1 VIASTPPTFAQ
12 LARFYERFYG
22 RPLGTFVAIYEGT
35 PIFKT
40 DVRSCPDRGTGALNR
55 AQPIDQAE

>member
-40 DVRSCPDRGTGALNR
+40 DVRSCPDRGTGALYSAN
-55 AQPIDQAE
+55 

>member
-1 VIASTPPTFAQ
+1 MIASFPPTFAQ

-22 RPLGTFVAIYEGT
+22 RPPGTFVAIYDGT
-35 PIFKT
+35 LIFKT
-40 DVRSCPDRGTGALNR
+40 DVHPCPAPGTGALNR